1 MKFSREITLDK
12 NNFSGW
18 KLDQNFYNKRVTK
31 NYFPSFFKRNKCI
44 AITLNAHINYSKK
57 ITAKILQTKNSCPLK
72 LT

>member
-1 MKFSREITLDK
+1 MKFSREITPDK

-18 KLDQNFYNKRVTK
+18 KLDQNFHNKRVTK

-44 AITLNAHINYSKK
+44 AITLNAHNNYSKIITPK
-57 ITAKILQTKNSCPLK
+57 IIQTKKSRPLK